1 MNRPNEF
8 VIVGDLHGK
17 IKALQAIEKL
27 GKHMI
32 FLGDFVDSFKES
44 RDDQARVVKRVLEL
58 TKEGKA
64 EFILGNHELSYID
77 YRRWRCSG
85 FDYDMFVRM
94 GQFTED
100 LWNLGKVYIHIEPN
114 IMITH
119 AGLSKQIWDTYADI
133 DEYDLTLS
141 SQIERITY
149 QMDRD
154 KNTRHSW
161 LYMAGRARGGGMP
174 VGGPFWCDWNAE
186 FVPVPGLI
194 QIVGHTANFGVPMN
208 FKQTEMSGLR
218 RSPNGDWC
226 IDCID
231 LEYNDTVLW
240 YNNGLL
246 SPLVFV

>member
-1 MNRPNEF
+1 MNRPDEF
-8 VIVGDLHGK
+8 IVVGDLHGK

-32 FLGDFVDSFKES
+32 FLGDFVDSYKES
-44 RDDQARVVKRVLEL
+44 RDDQLRVVKRVLEL

-77 YRRWRCSG
+77 YRYWKCAG
-85 FDYDMFVRM
+85 FNYDMNVRI
-94 GQFTED
+94 GQFTDE

-119 AGLSKQIWDTYADI
+119 AGLSKQIWDNYADSE
-133 DEYDLTLS
+133 DYDFS
-141 SQIERITY
+141 IQIERVMF
-149 QMDRD
+149 QMDHAKR
-154 KNTRHSW
+154 TRSSW

-194 QIVGHTANFGVPMN
+194 QIVGHTANFGVPKN
-208 FKQTEMSGLR
+208 FKQTEDRGIR
-218 RSPNGDWC
+218 YSPNGDCC

-231 LEYNDTVLW
+231 LQYNETVLW
-240 YNNGLL
+240 YNKGQL
-246 SPLVFV
+246 SPLVFNV